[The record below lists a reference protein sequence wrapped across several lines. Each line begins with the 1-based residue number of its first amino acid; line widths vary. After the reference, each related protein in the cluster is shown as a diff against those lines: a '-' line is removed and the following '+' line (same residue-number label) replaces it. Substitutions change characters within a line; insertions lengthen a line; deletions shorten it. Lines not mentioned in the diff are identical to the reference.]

1 MREELQTQ
9 RVRMVDYLKLKLTQE
24 DWHGV
29 ADAAM
34 DIREID
40 AALKVLDKQ
49 AVALPR
55 PLAINSPVPPVATWA
70 VVPK

>member
-1 MREELQTQ
+1 MAIRLKPTVSIGKKQISYFIEKLINK
-9 RVRMVDYLKLKLTQE
+9 RCMMIDYLKLKTSEE

-40 AALKVLDKQ
+40 AELKIWQQLNKK
-49 AVALPR
+49 
-55 PLAINSPVPPVATWA
+55 T
-70 VVPK
+70 